1 MGRAIRCWRIWQ
13 GQGRRDMAMM
23 SASSLAGQMNAKLR
37 GPSLTIW
44 LCAAT
49 VWLFILWAAF
59 AWVDEIVR
67 AEGSFISSSRP
78 QIIQNLEGGILSEL
92 LVAEGDVVERGAVLA
107 RLHGTQF
114 RSSVDDLLDQIAA
127 LDIKRM
133 RLEAEMAGQFDFT
146 VPQDR
151 AARYPEIMAS
161 EQALLRARQADFVK
175 RSEGAKAVMTQAA
188 EERALLENLLRKKIV
203 ALIEV
208 TRARKA
214 HADAKTRY
222 DEIVTQTELER
233 AQEYSDTLKEIAT
246 LKQNLKSSQDQLN
259 RTVLVSP
266 MRGIVNNLNV
276 TTIGGVV
283 RPGEQIL
290 EIIPLDEE
298 LFVEARV
305 APENIANIRR
315 GQEATIKLT
324 AYDYTIYGT
333 LKGRVDF
340 ISADTFKDERARDPD
355 GDPHY
360 KVSLRVDRTG
370 LTPRQKAIE
379 IRPGMQAQV
388 ELHTG
393 GKTVLQYLLK
403 PLYKSQEAFREP

>member
-1 MGRAIRCWRIWQ
+1 
-13 GQGRRDMAMM
+13 MAVGTTN
-23 SASSLAGQMNAKLR
+23 LAGQLNARLR
-37 GPSLTIW
+37 GASLTIW

-49 VWLFILWAAF
+49 VFLFIIWAGF
-59 AWVDEIVR
+59 AWLDEIVR
-67 AEGSFISSSRP
+67 AEGAFISSSRP

-92 LVAEGDVVERGAVLA
+92 RVQEGDVVAQGDVLA

-114 RSSVDDLLDQIAA
+114 RSSVEDLSDQVAA
-127 LDIKRM
+127 HEIRRL
-133 RLEAEMAGQFDFT
+133 RLEAELAGQFDFT
-146 VPQDR
+146 VPEDLATR
-151 AARYPEIMAS
+151 SPDIVAS
-161 EQALLRARQADFVK
+161 ERSLLQARQADYVK
-175 RSEGAKAVMTQAA
+175 RSEGAGAVLKQAR
-188 EERALLENLLRKKIV
+188 EEMDLLERLLKKKVV

-208 TRARKA
+208 TRARKS

-222 DEIVTQTELER
+222 DEIVTQTELDR
-233 AQEYSDTLKEIAT
+233 AQDYSDTLKELAT
-246 LKQNLKSSQDQLN
+246 LRQNLAASLDQLD
-259 RTVLVSP
+259 RTTLVSP
-266 MRGIVNNLNV
+266 MRGIVNDLNI

-290 EIIPLDEE
+290 SITPLDEE

-305 APENIANIRR
+305 APEDIGNIRE

-333 LKGRVDF
+333 LKGEVDF
-340 ISADTFKDERARDPD
+340 ISSDTFKDENARDPN

-360 KVSLRVDRTG
+360 KVTLKVDMTA
-370 LTPRQKAIE
+370 LTPRQQAIE
-379 IRPGMQAQV
+379 IRPGMLSEV

-403 PLYKSQEAFREP
+403 PLYKSKEAFREP

>member
-1 MGRAIRCWRIWQ
+1 
-13 GQGRRDMAMM
+13 M
-23 SASSLAGQMNAKLR
+23 SASSTNLAAQLNDRLR

-44 LCAAT
+44 LCAIT

-92 LVAEGDVVERGAVLA
+92 MVQEGDIVQRGDVLA

-114 RSSVDDLLDQIAA
+114 KSSVEDLRDQITAFEIRR
-127 LDIKRM
+127 L
-133 RLEAEMAGQFDFT
+133 RLEAELAGQYDFT
-146 VPQDR
+146 VPAEMALR
-151 AARYPEIMAS
+151 SPEMVAS
-161 EQALLRARQADFVK
+161 EKALLKARQEDFVK
-175 RSEGAKAVMTQAA
+175 RSEGAKQVMEQAG
-188 EERALLENLLRKKIV
+188 EEMRLLENLLEKKIV

-208 TRARKA
+208 TRARGA
-214 HADAKTRY
+214 YADAKTRY
-222 DEIVTQTELER
+222 DEIVTQTELDR
-233 AQEYSDTLKEIAT
+233 AKEYSETLKELGT

-259 RTVLVSP
+259 RTVLESP

-298 LFVEARV
+298 LFVEAKV
-305 APENIANIRR
+305 APENIANIRK

-324 AYDYTIYGT
+324 AYDYTIFGS
-333 LKGRVDF
+333 LKGVVDL
-340 ISADTFKDERARDPD
+340 ISADTFEDEKAREPD
-355 GDPHY
+355 GNPHY
-360 KVSLRVDRTG
+360 KVTLRVDTAN
-370 LTPRQKAIE
+370 LTPRQERIE

-393 GKTVLQYLLK
+393 EKTVLQYLLK